1 MPCKI
6 FIGAY
11 ALVDATIQKQTVSVQ
26 CKNGHGYNTHAAFL
40 SRCSRCNELV
50 EITSKPI
57 SEPAHLY
64 DLIGDAYDKFAVY
77 GSDYG
82 LHLTKTQFVITSD
95 EVDDT
100 MLLKAYIE
108 EGWGV
113 DELEPKNY
121 EQYIYAFEAKFSKEL
136 AILREKA
143 NSVDVRFG
151 VLVTWS

>member
-1 MPCKI
+1 MSGKL

-11 ALVDATIQKQTVSVQ
+11 ALVDATIQKQAVSVQ
-26 CKNGHGYNTHAAFL
+26 CKNSHAYNTHAAFP
-40 SRCSRCNELV
+40 SKCSRCNEPV

-100 MLLKAYIE
+100 VLLKAYAE

-113 DELEPKNY
+113 DKLEPKNY
-121 EQYIYAFEAKFSKEL
+121 QQYIYAFEAKFAEEL